1 MRRDEIRRIAMAQ
14 PQLDPREPQKSG
26 SRFEWRDSQTR
37 RLHRRLAARLISQN
51 PIDDYLA
58 AGFALIPIPPRRKGP
73 VFAGW
78 QLEQNAIRGHG
89 NPRSN
94 ELIDQNIGLA
104 HRWCRTCAVDID
116 DYKASTDWLRDRYIN
131 LVTLLAAPDAVQ
143 IKSGRQNRA
152 KLLYQLP
159 EHVEWLPTIK
169 LDSVGLELRCA
180 SGDGRSSVQ
189 DVLPPSIHP
198 DTGQA
203 YEWIG
208 DWRRLPI
215 LPTSLLRLWESLR
228 HTPSAPKQRPAAGQQ
243 VKAGGRNDY
252 LTSLGGSMRRVGMSE
267 ESISAALLA
276 QNAETCSPPLERVEV
291 LRIARSM
298 ARYQPI
304 QSDGRGIPLA
314 NTPVK
319 TPASAPP
326 VTPFL
331 IPAAEAIKNV
341 TKAEE
346 LVENFLEKRAY
357 AVLFGPSGAGK
368 TFVALDIALCVAA
381 GRPWAG
387 KKTSQTSVVY
397 LNGEGQ
403 RGMGKRIK
411 AWLIHNELLD
421 TEVPFYLTRH
431 SLLLTEQ
438 EQIEKLIHEARSVD
452 AKLIVVDTLARNF
465 EGNENDASDMST
477 FNAHIGHLQAE
488 TDAAVLIIHHTGLTT
503 DERARGNNQLKGAL
517 DSEFRVVRDGDLI
530 ALNATKQK
538 DIELGEP
545 MHFES
550 EIITFDSD
558 DGDELTSLIVKATG
572 KQPYRK
578 GVLFGSM
585 RELLATIT
593 TMQNEVRVRLE
604 KSGRSDDPK
613 MSRRQLA
620 ERMSELAPDTL
631 KKQLLRLKN
640 GGHVELSRHDVWL
653 KPDDWGTG

>member
-1 MRRDEIRRIAMAQ
+1 M
-14 PQLDPREPQKSG
+14 
-26 SRFEWRDSQTR
+26 
-37 RLHRRLAARLISQN
+37 AARLVAS
-51 PIDDYLA
+51 PVADYLA
-58 AGFALIPIPPRRKGP
+58 AGFSLIPIPLRRKGP
-73 VFAGW
+73 VFRGW
-78 QLEQNAIRGHG
+78 QLEHNAISGHD

-104 HRWCRTCAVDID
+104 HRWCRTCAVDVD
-116 DYKASTDWLRDRYIN
+116 DYTASVDWLRDRAIN
-131 LVTLLAAPDAVQ
+131 LVGLLSAANAVQ
-143 IKSGRQNRA
+143 IKSGRKNRA
-152 KLLYQLP
+152 KLIYQLP
-159 EHVEWLPTIK
+159 PGVEWLPTIK
-169 LDSVGLELRCA
+169 VDAVGLELRCA
-180 SGDGRSSVQ
+180 SGDGRSTMQ

-203 YEWIG
+203 YEWVG
-208 DWRRLPI
+208 DWRN
-215 LPTSLLRLWESLR
+215 LPTLPEALLNLWESLR
-228 HTPSAPKQRPAAGQQ
+228 YTPTPKERPAPGK
-243 VKAGGRNDY
+243 VIKAGGRNDY
-252 LTSLGGSMRRVGMSE
+252 LASLGGSMRRVGMSE
-267 ESISAALLA
+267 DSISAALLA
-276 QNAETCSPPLERVEV
+276 QNAETCSPPLGDSEV
-291 LRIARSM
+291 LKISHSM
-298 ARYQPI
+298 ARYEPVAPNT
-304 QSDGRGIPLA
+304 DGRGLPLSIDSP
-314 NTPVK
+314 TIGSPSPV
-319 TPASAPP
+319 SQL
-326 VTPFL
+326 PFL
-331 IPAAEAIKNV
+331 IPASQAIKNV

-346 LVENFLEKRAY
+346 LIENFIEKRAY
-357 AVLFGPSGAGK
+357 AVLFGPSGSGK
-368 TFVALDIALCVAA
+368 TFLALDIALSVAA
-381 GRPWAG
+381 GQPWAG
-387 KKTSQTSVVY
+387 KKTTQTSVVY

-421 TEVPFYLTRH
+421 AELPFYLTRH

-438 EQIEKLIHEARSVD
+438 EQIEKLILEARTVD

-538 DIELGEP
+538 DIELGDT

-558 DGDELTSLIVKATG
+558 DGDELTSLIVKPSG
-572 KQPYRK
+572 KEPYRK
-578 GVLFGSM
+578 GVISGSI
-585 RELLATIT
+585 RELLATIK
-593 TMQNEVRVRLE
+593 TMQNEVRVRIE

-613 MSRRQLA
+613 VSRKQLA
-620 ERMSELAPDTL
+620 ERMPELVPDTL

-653 KPDDWGTG
+653 KPDDWEQG

>member
-1 MRRDEIRRIAMAQ
+1 M
-14 PQLDPREPQKSG
+14 
-26 SRFEWRDSQTR
+26 
-37 RLHRRLAARLISQN
+37 AARLNSESVA
-51 PIDDYLA
+51 DYLA

-73 VFAGW
+73 VFRGW
-78 QLEQNAIRGHG
+78 QLEHNAIRGHD

-116 DYKASTDWLRDRYIN
+116 DYTASAEWLREKQIN
-131 LVTLLAAPDAVQ
+131 LVALLSAADAVQ
-143 IKSGRQNRA
+143 IKSGRENRA
-152 KLLYQLP
+152 KLIYQLP
-159 EHVEWLPTIK
+159 PDVEWLPTIK
-169 LDSVGLELRCA
+169 VDAIGLELRCA
-180 SGDGRSSVQ
+180 SGDGRASVQ

-208 DWRRLPI
+208 NWRNLPI
-215 LPTSLLRLWESLR
+215 LPNSLLTLWESLR
-228 HTPSAPKQRPAAGQQ
+228 YTPPAPKQRPAAGQQ
-243 VKAGGRNDY
+243 IKEGGRNDY
-252 LTSLGGSMRRVGMSE
+252 LASLGGSMRRVGMSE
-267 ESISAALLA
+267 ESIAAALLA
-276 QNAETCSPPLERVEV
+276 QNAASCSPPLSDSEV
-291 LRIARSM
+291 LKISHSM
-298 ARYQPI
+298 ARYEPVSQN
-304 QSDGRGIPLA
+304 GRGPTLEPDSPSRFSA
-314 NTPVK
+314 APVL
-319 TPASAPP
+319 
-326 VTPFL
+326 PFL
-331 IPAAEAIKNV
+331 IPASQAIKNV

-346 LVENFLEKRAY
+346 LIENFIEKRAY

-368 TFVALDIALCVAA
+368 TFVALDIALSVAA
-381 GRPWAG
+381 GQPWAG
-387 KKTSQTSVVY
+387 RKTTQTSVVY

-411 AWLIHNELLD
+411 AWLIHNQLLD
-421 TEVPFYLTRH
+421 AELPFYLTRH

-438 EQIEKLIHEARSVD
+438 EQIEKLILEVRTVD
-452 AKLIVVDTLARNF
+452 AKLIIVDTLARNF

-488 TDAAVLIIHHTGLTT
+488 TGAAVLIIHHTGLTT

-558 DGDELTSLIVKATG
+558 DGDELTSLIVKPTG
-572 KQPYRK
+572 KEPYRK
-578 GVLFGSM
+578 GVISGAI
-585 RELLATIT
+585 RELLATIK
-593 TMQNEVRVRLE
+593 TMETETRVRLE
-604 KSGRSDDPK
+604 QSGRSDDPK
-613 MSRRQLA
+613 VSRKQLA
-620 ERMSELAPDTL
+620 ERMPGLAPDTL
-631 KKQLLRLKN
+631 KKQLQRLQN

-653 KPDDWGTG
+653 KADDWGRDEQ